1 MEKEIQTLEKRIQ
14 ELETQL
20 EKIQQVVKNIERD
33 IYLDFDE
40 EECSG
45 NCSSCVGCG
54 NEDEEK

>member
-1 MEKEIQTLEKRIQ
+1 MEKEIQNLEKRIQ

-40 EECSG
+40 DECSG
-45 NCSSCVGCG
+45 HCSSCGGCG